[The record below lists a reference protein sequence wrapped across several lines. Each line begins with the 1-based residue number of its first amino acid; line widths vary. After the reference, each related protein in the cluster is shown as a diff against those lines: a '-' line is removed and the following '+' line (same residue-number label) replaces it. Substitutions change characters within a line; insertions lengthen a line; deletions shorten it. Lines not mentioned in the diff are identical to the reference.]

1 MIIPLM
7 EQLSPEDLLIFASIA
22 ANGSFTAAA
31 DRLGLPKSTVSRRLS
46 QLEQVLGERLM
57 VRTTRRLRLTDFG
70 EALLEHARQISREL
84 DAVKALA
91 ENRQAAPSGRL
102 RVSMPGD
109 FASLLLPQA
118 LAAFSLLH
126 PAVELELDLSA
137 RRVDL
142 LGEGFDLAVRIGTLS
157 DDAMLAARRLTVFV
171 SGLYAAPAYLAEHGE
186 PETPDALQAHRALLL
201 AGSRGISG
209 WSLRREGRDWQGQP
223 PANISTNAPDLLIE
237 LACQGA
243 GIVAAAELFAQP
255 YVHRGQ
261 LRRILPA
268 WSLPTVDVWAVFP
281 GRRLMP
287 AKTRA
292 FIDMLLATLSEP

>member
-1 MIIPLM
+1 MIIPSM
-7 EQLSPEDLLIFASIA
+7 EQLSAEDLLIFASIA

-31 DRLGLPKSTVSRRLS
+31 ERLGLPKSTVSRRLS

-70 EALLEHARQISREL
+70 EALLEHARQISREI

-91 ENRQAAPSGRL
+91 ENRQAVPSGRL

-126 PAVELELDLSA
+126 PAIELELDLSA

-142 LGEGFDLAVRIGTLS
+142 LGEGFDLAVRIGTLA
-157 DDAMLAARRLTVFV
+157 DDAMLAARRLTLFT

-201 AGSRGISG
+201 AGSTGISG
-209 WSLRREGRDWQGQP
+209 WSLSRDGRDWQGRP
-223 PANISTNAPDLLIE
+223 SANISANAPDLLIE

-268 WSLPTVDVWAVFP
+268 WSLPSVSVWAVFP

-292 FIDMLLATLSEP
+292 FIDMLLSTLSEP